1 MKIDSL
7 LEIIEPTVKN
17 KKWRGNFD
25 STKMFKGNKDKN
37 LGSGNFSTVDSI
49 PNDPHMVKKTSNL
62 PEEQPDDAYWSY
74 VTEIVNNKLWEN
86 PYFPRIYNITKIQ
99 DKEGKIMYRGK
110 IEKLVELHD
119 AINNLDD
126 LNSLSRKI
134 VGQELDE
141 EKYSNRRIEILNEYF
156 AEFIE
161 KYVKLGEPTGIF
173 RDYSE
178 QDFDS
183 SFKEACKTLREL
195 GKKHGWKIDIHQ
207 WNIMVR
213 RGPHGLQLVFSDPF
227 SFKS

>member
-1 MKIDSL
+1 MG
-7 LEIIEPTVKN
+7 T
-17 KKWRGNFD
+17 
-25 STKMFKGNKDKN
+25 
-37 LGSGNFSTVDSI
+37 GNFSTVDSI
-49 PNDPHMVKKTSNL
+49 PNDPHMVKKTSNVA
-62 PEEQPDDAYWSY
+62 DVNSDDADAYWGYISK
-74 VTEIVNNKLWEN
+74 IVENKLWEN
-86 PYFPRIYNITKIQ
+86 PYFPRVYDITKIQ

-119 AINNLDD
+119 AINNLND

-134 VGQELDE
+134 VGQGLDE

-195 GKKHGWKIDIHQ
+195 GKTGWQIDIHQ